1 MANHASPMLGDL
13 PVADIGLIQVRNV
26 LEPIWLE
33 KPTTAKALQGRL
45 EKILGWAA
53 VHGYRDPAVQNPA
66 QWSGYLDQILQPIG
80 KVKERTGKGGSNF
93 PSVHYEEIPDF
104 VRLLRNRNGLA
115 ARALEFTILTA
126 ARTREVIGD
135 KRENDP
141 GMTWKELDLCA
152 CLWTVPKA
160 RMKMN
165 RDHKVPLCDRALA
178 ILKAVPPG
186 GPDERVFPG
195 PRGQIASDGYMRSV
209 IKRIQ
214 KSNPGKFN
222 DRMTG
227 RPATTHGFR
236 ATFKTWAKDCT
247 EFEREAVELSLSHV
261 EKNKAVKAYDRA
273 DMITKRRELMAEW
286 SNFCDRGVPVKDD
299 LNP

>member
-1 MANHASPMLGDL
+1 
-13 PVADIGLIQVRNV
+13 
-26 LEPIWLE
+26 
-33 KPTTAKALQGRL
+33 
-45 EKILGWAA
+45 
-53 VHGYRDPAVQNPA
+53 
-66 QWSGYLDQILQPIG
+66 
-80 KVKERTGKGGSNF
+80 
-93 PSVHYEEIPDF
+93 F
-104 VRLLRNRNGLA
+104 VRLLRRRNGLA

-141 GMTWKELDLCA
+141 GMTWKELDLSA
-152 CLWTVPKA
+152 GLWTVPKA

-186 GPDERVFPG
+186 GPDDRVFPG

-214 KSNPGKFN
+214 KGNPGQFN

-286 SNFCDRGVPVKDD
+286 SNFCDRKVPVKDG
-299 LNP
+299 LNR